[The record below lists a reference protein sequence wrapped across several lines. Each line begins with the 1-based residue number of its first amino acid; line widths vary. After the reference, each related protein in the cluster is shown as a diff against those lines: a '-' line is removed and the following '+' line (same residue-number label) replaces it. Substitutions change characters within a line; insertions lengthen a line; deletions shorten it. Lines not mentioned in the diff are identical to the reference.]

1 MDKEL
6 LWYKTE
12 IEKRYEMSEMRD
24 YVFCRTAENTFEY
37 QNLFNREEGEIGVLE
52 YSEVDTGMNR
62 KNFDQTDYSELMRKH
77 ERLPKQA
84 V

>member
-24 YVFCRTAENTFEY
+24 YVFYRPDQNHFEY
-37 QNLFNREEGEIGVLE
+37 QNLFSRDEEEKGALG
-52 YSEVDTGMNR
+52 YSEIDTGFNR
-62 KNFDQTDYSELMRKH
+62 KNFDETDYSELMRKH
-77 ERLPKQA
+77 ARLPKQA